1 MQAFLSIANPYER
14 HPEITP
20 YLTHSVQ
27 SAARFFLG
35 HLRRM
40 TTYLSLPGDSP
51 AASKALPAAKSA
63 PKKLLRTC
71 QREKSGAGKKED
83 AGGLTPTKDN
93 DAAGRQ
99 IALYTPWVLSY
110 NETAQL

>member
-14 HPEITP
+14 HPGITP
-20 YLTHSVQ
+20 YLTHSIKVLHG
-27 SAARFFLG
+27 FLG

-51 AASKALPAAKSA
+51 AASKALPATKSA
-63 PKKLLRTC
+63 PEKLLRTC

>member
-1 MQAFLSIANPYER
+1 
-14 HPEITP
+14 
-20 YLTHSVQ
+20 
-27 SAARFFLG
+27 
-35 HLRRM
+35 M
-40 TTYLSLPGDSP
+40 TAYLSLPGDSP
-51 AASKALPAAKSA
+51 AASKALPATKSA
-63 PKKLLRTC
+63 PEKLLRTC

-110 NETAQL
+110 NETAPL

>member
-1 MQAFLSIANPYER
+1 
-14 HPEITP
+14 
-20 YLTHSVQ
+20 
-27 SAARFFLG
+27 
-35 HLRRM
+35 M

-51 AASKALPAAKSA
+51 AASKALPATKSA
-63 PKKLLRTC
+63 PEKLL
-71 QREKSGAGKKED
+71 REKSGAGKKED

>member
-1 MQAFLSIANPYER
+1 
-14 HPEITP
+14 
-20 YLTHSVQ
+20 
-27 SAARFFLG
+27 
-35 HLRRM
+35 M

-51 AASKALPAAKSA
+51 AASKALPAT
-63 PKKLLRTC
+63 TC

-83 AGGLTPTKDN
+83 AGGLTPNKDD